1 MTKSLTPEQIAAYER
16 DGYLCPFDAFP
27 AGTAAAFY
35 RTLCDFGQEIGE
47 DPLNVLR
54 VKAHLVAPFVVEI
67 AKSPAILDVVEDLIG
82 PDIKL
87 YLSALWA
94 KDAND
99 PRYVSWHQ
107 DSTYF
112 GLDPHE
118 EVTVWVALTP
128 STAESG
134 CIRVLPGSHRQ
145 PDMQHVETRDPKNLL
160 SRGQA
165 IHGIDES
172 AAVNMELQPG
182 QFSVHHERMVH
193 GSPPNASAQP
203 RVGISFMFIPC
214 HVRSTI
220 GRKGAISMRGEDRFG
235 NWDEDPLP
243 RFNRDPVSVAVLRK
257 FQDEYR
263 DPDLRSE
270 AERAAGAG
278 E

>member
-1 MTKSLTPEQIAAYER
+1 MPNILTPEQIAFYER
-16 DGYLCPFDAFP
+16 DGYLFPFDAFS
-27 AGTAAAFY
+27 AETAAELY
-35 RTLCDFGQEIGE
+35 QTLLDFEEEIGQ

-54 VKAHLVAPFVVEI
+54 IKAHLVAPFVSEI
-67 AKSPAILDVVEDLIG
+67 ARTPGILDVVEDLMG

-94 KDAND
+94 KKAND
-99 PRYVSWHQ
+99 PKFVSWHQ

-134 CIRVLPGSHRQ
+134 CVRVLPGSHRQ
-145 PDMQHVETRDPKNLL
+145 PDMQHVETRDPLNLL

-165 IHGIDES
+165 IMGIHEAD
-172 AAVNMELQPG
+172 AVNMELQPG

-193 GSPPNASAQP
+193 GSPPNGSALP
-203 RVGISFMFIPC
+203 RIGVSFMFIPC
-214 HVRSTI
+214 HVKSTI
-220 GRKGAISMRGEDRFG
+220 GRKGATMLRGEDRFG

-243 RFNRDPVSVAVLRK
+243 RFNQDPVSVQVLKK
-257 FQDEYR
+257 FQNEYR
-263 DPDLRSE
+263 DPNLLSE

>member
-1 MTKSLTPEQIAAYER
+1 MPNILTPEQIAFYER
-16 DGYLCPFDAFP
+16 DGYLFPFDAFS
-27 AGTAAAFY
+27 AETAAELY
-35 RTLCDFGQEIGE
+35 QTLLDFEEEIGQ

-54 VKAHLVAPFVVEI
+54 IKAHLVAPFVSEI
-67 AKSPAILDVVEDLIG
+67 ARTPGILDVVEDLMG

-94 KDAND
+94 KKAND
-99 PRYVSWHQ
+99 PKFVSWHQ

-134 CIRVLPGSHRQ
+134 CVRVLPGSHRQ
-145 PDMQHVETRDPKNLL
+145 PDMQHVETRDPLNLL

-165 IHGIDES
+165 IMGIDE
-172 AAVNMELQPG
+172 ADAVNMELQPG

-193 GSPPNASAQP
+193 GSPPNGSALP
-203 RVGISFMFIPC
+203 RIGVSFMFIPC
-214 HVRSTI
+214 HVKSTI
-220 GRKGAISMRGEDRFG
+220 GRKGATMLRGEDRFG

-243 RFNRDPVSVAVLRK
+243 RFNQDPVSVQVLKK
-257 FQDEYR
+257 FQNEYR
-263 DPDLRSE
+263 DPNLLSE